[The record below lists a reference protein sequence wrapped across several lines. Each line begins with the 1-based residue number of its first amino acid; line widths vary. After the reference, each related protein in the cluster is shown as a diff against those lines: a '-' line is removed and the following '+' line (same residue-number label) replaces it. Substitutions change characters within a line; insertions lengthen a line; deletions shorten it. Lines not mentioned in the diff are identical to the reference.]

1 MSLSKYESSV
11 KHLSRPVGEVYGRLA
26 DLRHFEQLKARFDD
40 PAVQEKLAASLPA
53 DKLDE
58 VRKQLEIVTFDAD
71 SIELPSP
78 AGNLKL
84 RIVER
89 DEPKCIKLAGEDTPL
104 PLYVWIQL
112 LPEGDDACK
121 MRVTVGADVNPFIK
135 PMVSKPL
142 SQAAEGLANVLSL
155 V

>member
-1 MSLSKYESSV
+1 MDAWPTCAISNSSK
-11 KHLSRPVGEVYGRLA
+11 PVWPTPPCR
-26 DLRHFEQLKARFDD
+26 K
-40 PAVQEKLAASLPA
+40 SWLPTC
-53 DKLDE
+53 
-58 VRKQLEIVTFDAD
+58 RQLENITFDAD
-71 SIELPSP
+71 SIQLPSP

-121 MRVTVGADVNPFIK
+121 MRVTVGAEVSLFMK